1 MKRYTMMHDVGPES
15 IDHNGHVNNLEYLRW
30 GHRLSGLHW
39 ARVVPDALRAAYR
52 WVVARNEMDYF
63 REVFE
68 GDRLRLETWI
78 EKAEKATTVRVV
90 EIYNETRGEL
100 AARGRIFWFALDA
113 ASGKPRRIGA
123 DVLAYFM

>member
-1 MKRYTMMHDVGPES
+1 MMHAVGPES

-30 GHRLSGLHW
+30 AHRISGLHW
-39 ARVVPDALRAAYR
+39 EAAVPHELRRAYR
-52 WVVARNEMDYF
+52 WVVSRNEMDYF

-90 EIYNETRGEL
+90 EIYNETREEL
-100 AARGRIFWFALDA
+100 AARGLIFWYALDA
-113 ASGKPRRIGA
+113 ASGKPRRIGT

>member
-1 MKRYTMMHDVGPES
+1 MMHAVGPES

-30 GHRLSGLHW
+30 GHRISGLHW
-39 ARVVPDALRAAYR
+39 EAAVPDDLRAAYR

-100 AARGRIFWFALDA
+100 AARGRIFWYALDA
-113 ASGKPRRIGA
+113 GSGKPRRIGTE
-123 DVLAYFM
+123 LIAYFI